1 MSYNTKNYV
10 EQGGERLVIGGEME
24 FKEGARVTGLPTA
37 IVLDFHGQSV
47 AQAFADAVDVTEAIP
62 MEQFLE
68 ATRCESPIIFRG
80 LEMEGNEVGVQGA
93 ATMTGQGIYAMAGYN
108 GNGAQLL
115 GVITLL
121 LYTYDDKVWLRVSAL
136 IPFED
141 EYVDGVN
148 VYPDT
153 MTMVIGNE
161 QQITAEVIPDTAV
174 NKATHW
180 SSSDESVVT
189 LNVTPANTS
198 IRALRYTLPQLAL
211 AMQRSRSRPTKADTR
226 RPAMSRWMSTTSKKW
241 PRNKQRR
248 LRGWKNCYRKSRQTS
263 Y

>member
-1 MSYNTKNYV
+1 M
-10 EQGGERLVIGGEME
+10 
-24 FKEGARVTGLPTA
+24 
-37 IVLDFHGQSV
+37 
-47 AQAFADAVDVTEAIP
+47 
-62 MEQFLE
+62 
-68 ATRCESPIIFRG
+68 
-80 LEMEGNEVGVQGA
+80 

-108 GNGAQLL
+108 GDGASLL

-121 LYTYDDKVWLRVSAL
+121 LYQYDDKVWLVADSL

-189 LNVTPANTS
+189 LNVTPDEYVDPSTPVYDTAVGAGNAEITVTTDEGG
-198 IRALRYTLPQLAL
+198 YTATCYVTVDEHYVEEM
-211 AMQRSRSRPTKADTR
+211 A
-226 RPAMSRWMSTTSKKW
+226 KK
-241 PRNKQRR
+241 
-248 LRGWKNCYRKSRQTS
+248 
-263 Y
+263 

>member
-24 FKEGARVTGLPTA
+24 VKEGARVTGLPTA
-37 IVLDFHGQSV
+37 IVLDFHGQSLT
-47 AQAFADAVDVTEAIP
+47 AAFRNAIDVTEAIP
-62 MEQFLE
+62 LSQFLE
-68 ATRCESPIIFRG
+68 ATRCEQPIIFRG
-80 LEMEGNEVGVQGA
+80 IMLGDDEVGVQGM

-108 GNGAQLL
+108 GNGASLL

-121 LYTYDDKVWLRVSAL
+121 LYQYDDKVWLVADSL

-153 MTMVIGNE
+153 MTIVIGNE
-161 QQITAEVIPDTAV
+161 QQITAEVMPDTAV

-189 LNVTPANTS
+189 LNVTPDEYIDPGTPVYATAVGAGNAEITV
-198 IRALRYTLPQLAL
+198 
-211 AMQRSRSRPTKADTR
+211 
-226 RPAMSRWMSTTSKKW
+226 TTDEGGFTATCYVTVTEQAVEEMAKK
-241 PRNKQRR
+241 
-248 LRGWKNCYRKSRQTS
+248 
-263 Y
+263 

>member
-24 FKEGARVTGLPTA
+24 VKEGARVTGLPTA
-37 IVLDFHGQSV
+37 IVLDFHGQSLN
-47 AQAFADAVDVTEAIP
+47 AAFRNAIDVTETIP
-62 MEQFLE
+62 LSQFLE
-68 ATRCESPIIFRG
+68 ATRCESPIILRG
-80 LEMEGNEVGVQGA
+80 IMLGDDEVGVQGM

-108 GNGAQLL
+108 GNGASLL

-121 LYTYDDKVWLRVSAL
+121 LYQYDDKVWLVADSL

-153 MTMVIGNE
+153 MTIVIGNE
-161 QQITAEVIPDTAV
+161 QQLTAEVMPDTAV

-189 LNVTPANTS
+189 LNVTPDEYIDPGTPVYATAVGAGNAEITV
-198 IRALRYTLPQLAL
+198 
-211 AMQRSRSRPTKADTR
+211 
-226 RPAMSRWMSTTSKKW
+226 TTDEGGFTATCYVTVTEQAVEEMAKK
-241 PRNKQRR
+241 
-248 LRGWKNCYRKSRQTS
+248 
-263 Y
+263 

>member
-37 IVLDFHGQSV
+37 IVLDFQGQSV

-80 LEMEGNEVGVQGA
+80 LELEGNEVGVQGA

-141 EYVDGVN
+141 EYVDGVGVFPDSITLIVGSEQELTSE
-148 VYPDT
+148 VYPST
-153 MTMVIGNE
+153 T
-161 QQITAEVIPDTAV
+161 V
-174 NKATHW
+174 NKIVYW
-180 SSSDESVVT
+180 MSSDESVATLSAAQSDALDSGTPVT
-189 LNVTPANTS
+189 VT
-198 IRALRYTLPQLAL
+198 ALREGTAEITVTTEDGGYTA
-211 AMQRSRSRPTKADTR
+211 TCYVTVI
-226 RPAMSRWMSTTSKKW
+226 PAAEESMKK
-241 PRNKQRR
+241 
-248 LRGWKNCYRKSRQTS
+248 
-263 Y
+263 

>member
-37 IVLDFHGQSV
+37 IVLDFHGQSLN
-47 AQAFADAVDVTEAIP
+47 AAFRNAIDVTEAIP
-62 MEQFLE
+62 LSQFLE
-68 ATRCESPIIFRG
+68 ATRCESPIILRG
-80 LEMEGNEVGVQGA
+80 IMLGDDEVGVQGM
-93 ATMTGQGIYAMAGYN
+93 ATMTGQGIFAMAGYN
-108 GNGAQLL
+108 GNGASLL

-121 LYTYDDKVWLRVSAL
+121 LYQYDDKVWLVADSL

-189 LNVTPANTS
+189 LNVTPDEYIDPSTPVYATAVGAGNAEITVTTDEGG
-198 IRALRYTLPQLAL
+198 YTATCYVTVDEHYVEEM
-211 AMQRSRSRPTKADTR
+211 A
-226 RPAMSRWMSTTSKKW
+226 KK
-241 PRNKQRR
+241 
-248 LRGWKNCYRKSRQTS
+248 
-263 Y
+263 

>member
-37 IVLDFHGQSV
+37 IVLDFQGQSV

-80 LEMEGNEVGVQGA
+80 LELEGNEVGVQGA

-141 EYVDGVN
+141 EYVDGVGVFPDSITLIVGSEQELTSE
-148 VYPDT
+148 VYPS
-153 MTMVIGNE
+153 
-161 QQITAEVIPDTAV
+161 TAV
-174 NKATHW
+174 NKIVYW
-180 SSSDESVVT
+180 MSSDESVATLSAAQSDALDSGTPVT
-189 LNVTPANTS
+189 VT
-198 IRALRYTLPQLAL
+198 ALREGTAEI
-211 AMQRSRSRPTKADTR
+211 TV
-226 RPAMSRWMSTTSKKW
+226 TTEE
-241 PRNKQRR
+241 
-248 LRGWKNCYRKSRQTS
+248 GGFTATCYSDP
-263 Y
+263 